1 MNISI
6 NKKKIVLNFFIS
18 LILSITI
25 TLLNEQLPKK
35 KFSEY
40 RVYANLNENIRL
52 LNLILPPD
60 KRHSLKT
67 ILLSENKNI
76 AYKFQS
82 NIKTINNCS
91 IAVVGNDR
99 IINAEINPYSVYLEF
114 IVDENFNEDKCEKVI
129 LFQLNEMFNVFFQ
142 SLLQDQIQ
150 SYDTNLEAIKKSE
163 NNRSEII
170 ENILNE
176 LKKENNKNI
185 NINLLQSNLM
195 DTRSL
200 IFEQKLINTME
211 RILKIE
217 DKFFI
222 DAQKISAQK
231 TNPFSIFIFCLIF
244 IFLILN
250 HSILLRFFKKFLR

>member
-129 LFQLNEMFNVFFQ
+129 LFQLNEMFNVFFH
-142 SLLQDQIQ
+142 S
-150 SYDTNLEAIKKSE
+150 
-163 NNRSEII
+163 
-170 ENILNE
+170 
-176 LKKENNKNI
+176 
-185 NINLLQSNLM
+185 
-195 DTRSL
+195 
-200 IFEQKLINTME
+200 ME
-211 RILKIE
+211 
-217 DKFFI
+217 F
-222 DAQKISAQK
+222 
-231 TNPFSIFIFCLIF
+231 
-244 IFLILN
+244 
-250 HSILLRFFKKFLR
+250 H